1 MKVMLIKDVENVG
14 RAGDIKEVADGF
26 GRNFLL
32 PRKLAVVARAS
43 AEAEA
48 KRLREAAAKREA
60 RSREDAQLLADEIGD
75 RTVVVRLRVGADDK
89 AFGSIT
95 NQDVADAPV
104 FAAIKGEVQRALD
117 ADALIAHNAHVD
129 LGVLQRKLGDWR
141 PPEVFDTLKLAR
153 RLLPN
158 AGSYKLGSLVD
169 AFKLPEGLPNGLT
182 PHRAT
187 YDVLV
192 TARLFVQLATLP
204 DTGPLSVEELRG
216 DPPGGGQDEAP
227 ALF

>member
-1 MKVMLIKDVENVG
+1 MTDWTSLTYVVVDVEGNGQQPPDLVELAAVPIIG
-14 RAGDIKEVADGF
+14 GVIGAPMSWLVKPDEPIKPFATRIHG
-26 GRNFLL
+26 L
-32 PRKLAVVARAS
+32 
-43 AEAEA
+43 
-48 KRLREAAAKREA
+48 
-60 RSREDAQLLADEIGD
+60 
-75 RTVVVRLRVGADDK
+75 
-89 AFGSIT
+89 T